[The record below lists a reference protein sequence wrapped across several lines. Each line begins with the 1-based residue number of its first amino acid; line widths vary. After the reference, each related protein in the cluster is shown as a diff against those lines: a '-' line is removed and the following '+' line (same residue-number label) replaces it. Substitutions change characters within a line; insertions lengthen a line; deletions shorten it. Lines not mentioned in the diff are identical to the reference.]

1 MLSLEG
7 IGGIGKTSLAR
18 GLIDALIED
27 GIIGWRTYSGLAWV
41 TARRQ
46 QINAG
51 GALHDLDRPAL
62 PVEELIIALA
72 DQLLPADERRDLPVS
87 ALENR
92 VRGVLKQSPHLI
104 VVDNLETDADIHAL
118 RDVLHGL
125 ANPSRFLLTSRRSL
139 YDQIGFFPYRLPELS
154 RADSLS
160 LLRHEARQR
169 NLPHLASAPD
179 DQLHAVHNTVGGNP
193 LALRLVVGLTHVHS
207 LEHVLADLTAARG
220 QAIEQLYTHI
230 YRRAWDRLAEDERNL
245 LLVMPLINEN
255 GAEIDLIADIAE
267 QPAPQLR
274 PILERLVTLNLVE
287 SRGDL
292 HRRCYTIHSL
302 TRAFLHEQVLR
313 WSPPSRHEQP
323 DNR

>member
-1 MLSLEG
+1 M
-7 IGGIGKTSLAR
+7 
-18 GLIDALIED
+18 
-27 GIIGWRTYSGLAWV
+27 
-41 TARRQ
+41 
-46 QINAG
+46 
-51 GALHDLDRPAL
+51 
-62 PVEELIIALA
+62 EELIIALA
-72 DQLLPADERRDLPVS
+72 DQLLPADERDLPVS

-104 VVDNLETDADIHAL
+104 VVDNLETDADI
-118 RDVLHGL
+118 
-125 ANPSRFLLTSRRSL
+125 
-139 YDQIGFFPYRLPELS
+139 
-154 RADSLS
+154 RADTTSSTDWPTRRVSCSHRGAASTIRSASSPTGCPNSAAQTSLS

-179 DQLHAVHNTVGGNP
+179 DQLRRPQHCGRQPA

-255 GAEIDLIADIAE
+255 SAEIDLIADIAE

-313 WSPPSRHEQP
+313 WSPHLAMNSQTTAEPPHYEHIFERYIGAGLRRSLTRVRTFRGAKRNG
-323 DNR
+323 NRRGMS